1 MRARAFTAIGDG
13 IVPRVVN
20 GERRVYTMR
29 DPANHKYDDV
39 VVAIADKTRKPLDVV
54 DNAVFM
60 TRRDVFAETGAT
72 VSNDEL
78 QRVYPWAIAG
88 GDARMELAVERE
100 AVFVK
105 HDNG

>member
-1 MRARAFTAIGDG
+1 MRARALTAFGTG
-13 IVPRVVN
+13 VVPRIAD
-20 GERRVYTMR
+20 GERRVFPER
-29 DPANHKYDDV
+29 DSANHEYEPV
-39 VVAIADKTRKPLDVV
+39 VVAIADNTRKTLDVV

-60 TRRDVFAETGAT
+60 TRRDVFATTGAL
-72 VSNDEL
+72 VSDDEL
-78 QRVYPWAIAG
+78 LRVYPWAIAG

>member
-1 MRARAFTAIGDG
+1 MRARAFTALGNG
-13 IVPRVVN
+13 VVPLVADN
-20 GERRVYTMR
+20 ERRVYPMR
-29 DPANHKYDDV
+29 DPANHEYDDV

-60 TRRDVFAETGAT
+60 TRRDVFAATGAT

-78 QRVYPWAIAG
+78 LLVYPWAIAG
-88 GDARMELAVERE
+88 GDARMELALDRE

>member
-1 MRARAFTAIGDG
+1 MRALAFTALGDG
-13 IVPRVVN
+13 IVPRVVD
-20 GERRVYTMR
+20 GERRVFAMR
-29 DPANHKYDDV
+29 DSANHEYEDV

-60 TRRDVFAETGAT
+60 TRRDVFAKTGAL
-72 VSNDEL
+72 VSDDEL
-78 QRVYPWAIAG
+78 LRVYPWAIAG

-100 AVFVK
+100 AVFLK